1 MQFQYGKGQVTRLGH
16 STDFDTTLEL
26 TELPLNKY
34 LCVLNRDCYY

>member
-16 STDFDTTLEL
+16 NTDFDTTLEL

-34 LCVLNRDCYY
+34 LWVLNRDFHY